1 MQATEMETSKNQS
14 QESIGLRDVVGG
26 CCLLLASHGL
36 TREVCVVA
44 TPISTDLSAFPLLLE
59 GDIMLPGGSS
69 GRQ

>member
-1 MQATEMETSKNQS
+1 METSKDQS
-14 QESIGLRDVVGG
+14 QESVGLRDVVGHG
-26 CCLLLASHGL
+26 CLLPACHGL
-36 TREVCVVA
+36 TGEVCVVA